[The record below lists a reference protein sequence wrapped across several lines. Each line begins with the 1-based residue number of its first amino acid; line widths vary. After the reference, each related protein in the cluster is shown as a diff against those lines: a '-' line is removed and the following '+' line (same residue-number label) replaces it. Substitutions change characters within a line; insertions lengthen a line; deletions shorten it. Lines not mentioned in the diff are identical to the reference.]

1 MATEWHNYIGT
12 KTVRAAKMS
21 AEEAQRA
28 GANITDEVV
37 IRNHGKEGYVIDYP
51 DGYRSWCPAE
61 AFAYKLADNFI
72 DRMEIEYAE
81 LGERIVAATRALHAG
96 AVELTY
102 DERSSL
108 RTQLE
113 AMRIYSDCLYQR
125 IANAKEEAAREQQA
139 KPLQTKE
146 DTI

>member
-1 MATEWHNYIGT
+1 MKTEWHNYVST

-37 IRNHGKEGYVIDYP
+37 IRNYGKEGYVIDYP

-61 AFAYKLADNFI
+61 AFAYKLADSYI
-72 DRMEIEYAE
+72 DRMEIEYSE
-81 LGERIVAATRALHAG
+81 LGERILKATSALYAG
-96 AVELTY
+96 SVELTY
-102 DERSSL
+102 DCRSDL
-108 RTQLE
+108 RTQLD
-113 AMRIYSDCLYQR
+113 AMRIYSECLYHR
-125 IANAKEEAAREQQA
+125 ITEVKDELAREQQTN
-139 KPLQTKE
+139 LRKE